1 MRLKAH
7 NNNQLKKALLAL
19 IIIHD
24 FIREAVY
31 RSIDASVRRF
41 VGSSINR

>member
-1 MRLKAH
+1 MRLKAL

-24 FIREAVY
+24 FTRESVY
-31 RSIDASVRRF
+31 RSIDAQVPR
-41 VGSSINR
+41 